1 MSSPPEHPGH
11 DDESGL
17 PVGGRW
23 IGGQFLGGGGDG
35 IVHVWFKTDETNTII
50 DRMVIKDMW
59 SKQSTVEPK
68 AYKGIYEE
76 LVRKGLDFGVD
87 PSRPGK
93 ARAKDR
99 FFKEAYIQGLLT
111 DESGSTSA
119 NTVPLRGFKKG
130 TNSDLAKGTHWRTY
144 MDWMHASD
152 LANFVSRHKLPGDNG
167 SVRKPIPEAFIW
179 WTLSCLAEALVEID
193 RRTKVRPNAR
203 TERDEATVLVDM
215 KLANVLLDSTRGSR
229 YPVYPKP
236 LIADFGSAHITYKD
250 DPQNYLKKLRICD
263 TTGYHP
269 PESADYEESE
279 GPGECLDSWTNVW
292 QTGRIIESMMRL
304 DNCVK
309 ENEWDEDDEE
319 DRESEIMTNEPFF
332 DWFQDFKYSKELRE
346 IVWRCQRWDPNLR
359 PTPTQIVEYI
369 NQHESNHNE
378 DMDIW
383 GTEDWIAEQE
393 QELADLTKE
402 EREDHDARAQERAG
416 RAELKFLRYYPDRD
430 LRERYIAL
438 DMDIPEGCEL
448 AYQGKRDTG
457 AAIGDVVAEDS
468 EDEEEDDGDEEM
480 GEEEDE
486 GEDDD
491 DDDDDIPD
499 AFDEDDDEY
508 DS

>member
-1 MSSPPEHPGH
+1 MSSPPEYSGH

-17 PVGGRW
+17 PVGDQW
-23 IGGQFLGGGGDG
+23 IGGEFLGAGGDG
-35 IVHVWFKTDETNTII
+35 IVHVWFKVDETNTII

-59 SKQSTVEPK
+59 SKQSTAEPK
-68 AYKGIYEE
+68 AYQGIYDE

-93 ARAKDR
+93 ARVEER

-111 DESGSTSA
+111 DEPGSTSA

-130 TNSDLAKGTHWRTY
+130 TKSDLATGTHWRTY

-152 LANFVSRHKLPGDNG
+152 LANFVSKHRLPGDNC
-167 SVRKPIPEAFIW
+167 SVQKPIPEAFIW

-203 TERDEATVLVDM
+203 TERDEATVLIDM

-236 LIADFGSAHITYKD
+236 LIADFGSAHITYRD
-250 DPQNYLKKLRICD
+250 DPQNVRKELKIFD
-263 TTGYHP
+263 TQGYHP

-279 GPGECLDSWTNVW
+279 GPDECLNSWTNVW

-309 ENEWDEDDEE
+309 INDWDEDDEE
-319 DRESEIMTNEPFF
+319 DRESEIMANEPFF
-332 DWFQDFKYSKELRE
+332 DRFQDFKYSKELRE
-346 IVWRCQRWDPNLR
+346 IVWRCQRWDPDQR
-359 PTPTQIVEYI
+359 PTPAQIVEYI
-369 NQHESNHNE
+369 NQHASNHND

-393 QELADLTKE
+393 QELADLSKE
-402 EREDHDARAQERAG
+402 EREEHDARAQERAD
-416 RAELKFLRYYPDRD
+416 RPELKFLRYYPDKD

-457 AAIGDVVAEDS
+457 GAIGDVVS
-468 EDEEEDDGDEEM
+468 EDDGDDEM

-491 DDDDDIPD
+491 DDIPD
-499 AFDEDDDEY
+499 AYDEDDDDY
-508 DS
+508 DN